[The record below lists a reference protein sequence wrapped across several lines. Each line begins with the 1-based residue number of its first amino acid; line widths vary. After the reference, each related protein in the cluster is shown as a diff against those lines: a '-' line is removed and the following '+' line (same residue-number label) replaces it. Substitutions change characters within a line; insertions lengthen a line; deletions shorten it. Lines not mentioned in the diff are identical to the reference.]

1 MAIDGSLLR
10 LVELERLASS
20 CSESPSPSDDLRRR
34 NMPLSRRVRLPSA
47 KTNGMAVNFV
57 SEGEKTQKQRAA
69 VARLK

>member
-1 MAIDGSLLR
+1 MLSLLR
-10 LVELERLASS
+10 LVGPERLTSP
-20 CSESPSPSDDLRRR
+20 CSESPSPSDDLRKR

-47 KTNGMAVNFV
+47 KTSGTAVNLV